1 MEEAPEN
8 SKELSNS
15 AHADGMNEWIQKWQ
29 RNSTKVRRTVQAAIV
44 IGEIFSKQ
52 AIIEDFLKFK
62 L

>member
-1 MEEAPEN
+1 
-8 SKELSNS
+8 
-15 AHADGMNEWIQKWQ
+15 
-29 RNSTKVRRTVQAAIV
+29 VRRTVQAAIV